1 VESAVCGFI
10 PYSKILIVDDER
22 DMVETCVRLLQPL
35 CHACLIAYD
44 GPEAINLIDAEQPDI
59 VLTDLNLPTG
69 DGLDVAK
76 HALRKKPDTAV
87 IVMTAYHTLVSA
99 QVAYEAG
106 ASAYLRK
113 PFATAELVD
122 AVHRGIDGRH
132 P

>member
-1 VESAVCGFI
+1 M
-10 PYSKILIVDDER
+10 VD
-22 DMVETCVRLLQPL
+22 TCVRLLRPL
-35 CHACLIAYD
+35 CHDCLVAYD
-44 GPEAINLIDAEQPDI
+44 GPEAINLIEAEQPDL

-76 HALRKKPDTAV
+76 YALRKNPSTAV

-122 AVHRGIDGRH
+122 VVRRGIGTR
-132 P
+132 